1 MPYVFLS
8 KAVTNSLNLERE
20 NEISKTNAKLIK
32 NLLEISHG
40 KRASVPTTAQT
51 KVRAISMK
59 PKSLNEG
66 ARKRE
71 LERIAKENFDMVKR
85 LHSG

>member
-1 MPYVFLS
+1 MYNRV
-8 KAVTNSLNLERE
+8 ERE
-20 NEISKTNAKLIK
+20 NEISKNNAKLIK

-51 KVRAISMK
+51 KQRATSMK
-59 PKSLNEG
+59 PRSLNEG

-85 LHSG
+85 LHQG